1 MRGLCCTVHGRW
13 FWLSDGIVSQTL
25 EGGQAG
31 RVRLDVYDVLGREM
45 RVQQAAPLQG
55 WYSAG
60 MHEVVWNA
68 EGISSGVYVV
78 RLTVEG
84 GSLPGAETRQPG
96 LVRKVVLVK
105 WS

>member
-1 MRGLCCTVHGRW
+1 M
-13 FWLSDGIVSQTL
+13 
-25 EGGQAG
+25 
-31 RVRLDVYDVLGREM
+31 DVYDVFGREM
-45 RVQQAAPLQG
+45 RVQQAAPLQA
-55 WYSAG
+55 WYPAG

-68 EGISSGVYVV
+68 EEMASGVYVV